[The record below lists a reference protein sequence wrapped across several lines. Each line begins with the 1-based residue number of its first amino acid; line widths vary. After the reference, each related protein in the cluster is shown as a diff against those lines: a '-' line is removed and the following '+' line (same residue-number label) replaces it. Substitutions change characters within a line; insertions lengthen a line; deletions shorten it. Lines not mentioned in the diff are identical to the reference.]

1 MIRRRTVQMNYPIEL
16 PSLEEIK
23 EMEMKRS
30 QAIEALEICVHS
42 VKWEKSSILLLK
54 YEEINLALQ
63 SD

>member
-1 MIRRRTVQMNYPIEL
+1 MNYPIEL

-30 QAIEALEICVHS
+30 QAIEALEICDHS